1 MFGSFVEVFGL
12 GQTDVTDPQT
22 LFLHARVTR
31 QAKEGSSSWVTAE
44 HQHRW
49 WVMAQA
55 LLAWK
60 ITARPSALRE
70 NTALWSM
77 LESMC
82 DPVRTALDGMQR
94 GERLLTGTLP

>member
-55 LLAWK
+55 LLARK